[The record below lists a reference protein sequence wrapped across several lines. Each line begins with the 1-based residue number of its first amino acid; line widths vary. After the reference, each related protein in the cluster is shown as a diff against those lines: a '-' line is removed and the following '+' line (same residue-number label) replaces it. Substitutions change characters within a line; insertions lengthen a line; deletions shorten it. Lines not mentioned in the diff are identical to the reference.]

1 MSVRL
6 YAKVS
11 PFYYVRKFSEKTNVS
26 YSLILTHMGSF
37 QREQNITFGG
47 KFCIHTKYMILM
59 AVI

>member
-37 QREQNITFGG
+37 QREQNITFWGE
-47 KFCIHTKYMILM
+47 IWRTY
-59 AVI
+59 